1 MGAPWRSG
9 VLVAVVLTLAL
20 TLGAVGVYGVMAH
33 LVVQR
38 TREIGIRI
46 ALGAVPREILGLVM
60 RQGAWLAA
68 AGVGLGVAGALAA
81 SRVLAGL
88 LFQVT
93 PTDPLTYAGTA
104 LALLGVAGIAALV
117 PALRATRTDP
127 VEALRSE

>member
-1 MGAPWRSG
+1 MI
-9 VLVAVVLTLAL
+9 LVAVFAALAL

-46 ALGAVPREILGLVM
+46 ALGAVPREIIALVIG
-60 RQGAWLAA
+60 QGAWLAV
-68 AGVGLGVAGALAA
+68 AGVTLGVGGALAA
-81 SRVLAGL
+81 SRLLGRL
-88 LFQVT
+88 LFEVR
-93 PTDPLTYAGTA
+93 PTDPATYAGTA
-104 LALLGVAGIAALV
+104 LTLFGVAASVALV